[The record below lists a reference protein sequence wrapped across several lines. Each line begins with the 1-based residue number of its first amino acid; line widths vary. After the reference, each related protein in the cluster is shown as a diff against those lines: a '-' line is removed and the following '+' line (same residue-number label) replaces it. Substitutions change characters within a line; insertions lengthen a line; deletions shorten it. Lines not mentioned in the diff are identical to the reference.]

1 MASPLD
7 KVPSIVGK
15 AFSKVFFDG
24 VLTRVVNDP
33 ADEAWD
39 VGTAH
44 DVSYS
49 CKALVDTWEASHIAR
64 GLVTATEAKLL
75 ILASTLSIEPK
86 SGDYLT
92 VKGLTYLVT
101 GDGGNPSGN
110 GMPAVSTDPA
120 KAVWVCRGRAS

>member
-1 MASPLD
+1 
-7 KVPSIVGK
+7 VGK